1 VTAELTGAKS
11 VAENGLFELWQP
23 VGTPRLRL
31 LAGGRFYDSWLADSG
46 FVRVWGPAGTLRLE
60 LSLPERAP
68 TSRMVFRWQ
77 GRERAVVV
85 RPGSSQVVEFAVPR
99 GPWTIRWKGPLN
111 HLPDGRPVS
120 VRADTL
126 SLSG

>member
-1 VTAELTGAKS
+1 
-11 VAENGLFELWQP
+11 
-23 VGTPRLRL
+23 
-31 LAGGRFYDSWLADSG
+31 
-46 FVRVWGPAGTLRLE
+46 VRVWGPAGTLRLE

-68 TSRMVFRWQ
+68 TSRIVFRWQ

-85 RPGSSQVVEFAVPR
+85 RPGSSQVVEFAVPH

-120 VRADTL
+120 VRADEL